1 MTIDPNIIRIAA
13 IIGIIGLLLLAFT
26 YLIDFL
32 RPIIIAIILIIIAY
46 FIYRFFIT
54 GAINF

>member
-1 MTIDPNIIRIAA
+1 MAIDPNIVRIIA
-13 IIGIIGLLLLAFT
+13 IVGVAGLLLLAFT

-32 RPIIIAIILIIIAY
+32 RPIIIAVILIAIAY

-54 GAINF
+54 GTVSF